1 MGREIEGSIP
11 PNLDAHRAR
20 QSTFNAS
27 SRGQWDGFSGHR
39 KVVSNLL
46 GAGEGRGGQAARLC
60 VLGVGNAND
69 LDLPALLEAHREVHL
84 VDLDGE
90 SLDLG
95 ASRQGVAD
103 RPGLRLHGG
112 IDVSGMLD
120 AFSGWTPRT
129 EVGPADLSA
138 MAEWPPGRVTLALPG
153 PFDRVASTCLLSQLV
168 ETACHVLGDRH
179 PRIGEAVSAIRAG
192 HLRLL
197 ARLTRPGG
205 SATLI
210 TDVVSTRGYPALSKI
225 PEHEYPDLLPR
236 LARSKQHIRGLHPGE
251 VMAGIRGD
259 SALMGA
265 LSGLEPIRPWGWR
278 LHDRVYLVWAVRMR
292 VGPGRPRPG

>member
-1 MGREIEGSIP
+1 MMGRDARERVPSS
-11 PNLDAHRAR
+11 LDDHRAR

-27 SRGQWDGFSGHR
+27 SQGQWDGFAGHR
-39 KVVSNLL
+39 RAVSNLL
-46 GAGEGRGGQAARLC
+46 GAGEVRGGEATRLC
-60 VLGVGNAND
+60 VLGAGNTND
-69 LDLPALLEAHREVHL
+69 LDLPGLLEAHREVHL

-90 SLDLG
+90 ALG
-95 ASRQGVAD
+95 MGATRQGVYEH
-103 RPGLRLHGG
+103 PGLRLHGG
-112 IDVSGMLD
+112 LDVSSMLD
-120 AFSGWTPRT
+120 AFSGWSPRA
-129 EVGPADLSA
+129 EVGPADLAA
-138 MAEWPPGRVTLALPG
+138 MAGWPSGRVALALPG

-210 TDVVSTRGYPALSKI
+210 TDVVSTRSYPALSNV
-225 PEHEYPDLLPR
+225 PEQDYPDLLPR
-236 LARSKQHIRGLHPGE
+236 LARSRQHILGLHPGE
-251 VMAGIRGD
+251 LMAAIRGD
-259 SALMGA
+259 SALAGT

-278 LHDRVYLVWAVRMR
+278 LHDRVYLVWAVRMK
-292 VGPGRPRPG
+292 VGPGRW